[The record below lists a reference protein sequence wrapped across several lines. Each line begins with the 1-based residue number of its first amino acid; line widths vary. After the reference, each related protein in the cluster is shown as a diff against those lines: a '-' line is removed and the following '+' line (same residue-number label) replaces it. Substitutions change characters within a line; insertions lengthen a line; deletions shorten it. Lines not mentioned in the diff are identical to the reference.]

1 MPVNEFEKK
10 VQQKMDELQLRPSPG
25 VWTEVEK
32 QIRQNKRRRRV
43 IIYWWL
49 LPILLAG
56 GIATYLVINND
67 VKISESQEQASN
79 YNRQPE
85 NTNISTSQSNPV
97 STPGNEIDIN
107 SKTKNT
113 SPAPNNNLGSITTK
127 TNNQLSVESMTAAKK
142 KKGKPGT

>member
-32 QIRQNKRRRRV
+32 QIRQDKRRRRV

-56 GIATYLVINND
+56 IILFFRFNG
-67 VKISESQEQASN
+67 
-79 YNRQPE
+79 
-85 NTNISTSQSNPV
+85 
-97 STPGNEIDIN
+97 
-107 SKTKNT
+107 
-113 SPAPNNNLGSITTK
+113 
-127 TNNQLSVESMTAAKK
+127 
-142 KKGKPGT
+142 